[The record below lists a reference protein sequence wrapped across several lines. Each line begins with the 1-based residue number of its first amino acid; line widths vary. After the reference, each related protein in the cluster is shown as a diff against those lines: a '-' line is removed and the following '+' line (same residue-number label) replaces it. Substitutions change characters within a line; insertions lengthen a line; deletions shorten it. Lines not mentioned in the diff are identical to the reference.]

1 MDKYYHLYFLIRHCF
16 RNTVSADGVSFK
28 VSKGKTGIRKSVIEG
43 GGSNMMGSQNKSK
56 NAGLYILGSLY
67 PYATG
72 GMEIFNYY
80 FLNHQLKNPDNT
92 IFYLGENKT
101 DLATGHFVPLQRLR
115 PQRFFYPFQFFFTV
129 LKLRKK
135 LDFVYLCFAE
145 QSWIIPFA
153 HSLALRFFNIPYIVT
168 IHWGKA

>member
-80 FLNHQLKNPDNT
+80 FLNHQLTESKDR
-92 IFYLGENKT
+92 IYYLGDKT
-101 DLATGHFVPLQRLR
+101 TGAGSGYFLPM
-115 PQRFFYPFQFFFTV
+115 
-129 LKLRKK
+129 KK
-135 LDFVYLCFAE
+135 
-145 QSWIIPFA
+145 
-153 HSLALRFFNIPYIVT
+153 
-168 IHWGKA
+168 